1 MEGGLNY
8 KTGHMYYE
16 MNLVPH
22 LSAGGSVTQMDHQM
36 LWKHSRPGFH

>member
-22 LSAGGSVTQMDHQM
+22 LSTDEPPDVMEA
-36 LWKHSRPGFH
+36 L